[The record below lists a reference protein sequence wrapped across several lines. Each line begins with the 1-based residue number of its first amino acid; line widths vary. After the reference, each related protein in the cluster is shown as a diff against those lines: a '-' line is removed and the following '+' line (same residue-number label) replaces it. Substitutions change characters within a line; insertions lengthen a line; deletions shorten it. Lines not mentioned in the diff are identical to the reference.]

1 MNKKILLPYVM
12 VAVLAL
18 SGCAKATETE
28 KSNDSAKECEKTVQV
43 FNQKLLSSDKSE
55 KIQGWQIVLDNP
67 NCFLSDAVNI
77 AKTEISALQTQK

>member
-1 MNKKILLPYVM
+1 MNKKFLLPYIV
-12 VAVLAL
+12 VAVLVL

-67 NCFLSDAVNI
+67 ACFLSDAVNI